1 MNHVVNVKMPSEI
14 HIDLI
19 DHIDHIFL
27 IDHIHHNP
35 AITPACKANVLIWLG
50 FGPIPCRVSAG
61 L

>member
-1 MNHVVNVKMPSEI
+1 MWSMRWNMVNVKMPSET
-14 HIDLI
+14 
-19 DHIDHIFL
+19 HIDHSFL